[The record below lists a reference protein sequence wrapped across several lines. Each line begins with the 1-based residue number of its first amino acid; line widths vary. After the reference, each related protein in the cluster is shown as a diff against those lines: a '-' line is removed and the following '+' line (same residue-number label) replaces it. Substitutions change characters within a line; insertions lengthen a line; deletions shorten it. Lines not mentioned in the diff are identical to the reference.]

1 MFALMPLLSASF
13 QSPIASILLRLHP
26 DSMKQS
32 LPNCQSFRACLSGWN
47 SHFSACVF
55 MGLCEEWN
63 LNVNSVLMGIRH
75 TLKIVSK
82 NVAWK
87 WFQMSLSYF
96 KLASIGNALC
106 VNRTINCVTRVI
118 KAEREREEE
127 WETVSLSI
135 LKRSHRYGAHLSG
148 GFKSCPTWRVTF
160 ALAAEINS
168 EKWTHQLQVNW
179 FANCFAELAVA
190 ITRRATTAATRI
202 HSVEKLSR
210 K

>member
-1 MFALMPLLSASF
+1 MHRFDLLCMQMFALLPLLSASF

-63 LNVNSVLMGIRH
+63 LNVNSILMGIRH

-87 WFQMSLSYF
+87 WFQMSRSYF

-118 KAEREREEE
+118 KAERERKSGRQSLCQYWKGHIVTAHISPVVSSHAQHEE
-127 WETVSLSI
+127 WH
-135 LKRSHRYGAHLSG
+135 SH
-148 GFKSCPTWRVTF
+148 
-160 ALAAEINS
+160 
-168 EKWTHQLQVNW
+168 
-179 FANCFAELAVA
+179 
-190 ITRRATTAATRI
+190 
-202 HSVEKLSR
+202 
-210 K
+210 

>member
-1 MFALMPLLSASF
+1 MHRFDLLCMQMFALLPLLSASF

-63 LNVNSVLMGIRH
+63 LNVNSVLMGIRY

-118 KAEREREEE
+118 KAERERKCGRQSLCQYWKGHIVTAHISPVVSSHAQHEE
-127 WETVSLSI
+127 WH
-135 LKRSHRYGAHLSG
+135 SH
-148 GFKSCPTWRVTF
+148 
-160 ALAAEINS
+160 
-168 EKWTHQLQVNW
+168 
-179 FANCFAELAVA
+179 
-190 ITRRATTAATRI
+190 
-202 HSVEKLSR
+202 
-210 K
+210 

>member
-1 MFALMPLLSASF
+1 MHRFDLLCMQMFALLPLLSASF

-118 KAEREREEE
+118 KAERER
-127 WETVSLSI
+127 WRVGDSLSVNI
-135 LKRSHRYGAHLSG
+135 EKVTSLRRTSLRW
-148 GFKSCPTWRVTF
+148 FQVMPNMKSDIR
-160 ALAAEINS
+160 IS
-168 EKWTHQLQVNW
+168 
-179 FANCFAELAVA
+179 
-190 ITRRATTAATRI
+190 RRN
-202 HSVEKLSR
+202 
-210 K
+210 

>member
-1 MFALMPLLSASF
+1 MHRFDLLCMQMFALLPLLSATF

-63 LNVNSVLMGIRH
+63 LNVNSVLMGIHH

-118 KAEREREEE
+118 KAERKRKTGRQSLCQKGHIVTAHISPVVSSHAQHEE
-127 WETVSLSI
+127 WH
-135 LKRSHRYGAHLSG
+135 SH
-148 GFKSCPTWRVTF
+148 
-160 ALAAEINS
+160 
-168 EKWTHQLQVNW
+168 
-179 FANCFAELAVA
+179 
-190 ITRRATTAATRI
+190 
-202 HSVEKLSR
+202 
-210 K
+210 

>member
-1 MFALMPLLSASF
+1 MHRFDLLCMQMFALLPLLSASF
-13 QSPIASILLRLHP
+13 QSTIASILLRLHP

-118 KAEREREEE
+118 KAERERKSGRQSLCQYWKGHIVTAHISPVVSSHAQHEE
-127 WETVSLSI
+127 WH
-135 LKRSHRYGAHLSG
+135 SH
-148 GFKSCPTWRVTF
+148 
-160 ALAAEINS
+160 
-168 EKWTHQLQVNW
+168 
-179 FANCFAELAVA
+179 
-190 ITRRATTAATRI
+190 
-202 HSVEKLSR
+202 
-210 K
+210 

>member
-1 MFALMPLLSASF
+1 MHRFDLLCMQMFALLPLLSASF

-32 LPNCQSFRACLSGWN
+32 LPNCQSFRACLSGLN

-63 LNVNSVLMGIRH
+63 LNVNSVLMGKRH

-87 WFQMSLSYF
+87 WFQMSLSYL

-106 VNRTINCVTRVI
+106 VNRTINCVTR
-118 KAEREREEE
+118 
-127 WETVSLSI
+127 ETVSLSI